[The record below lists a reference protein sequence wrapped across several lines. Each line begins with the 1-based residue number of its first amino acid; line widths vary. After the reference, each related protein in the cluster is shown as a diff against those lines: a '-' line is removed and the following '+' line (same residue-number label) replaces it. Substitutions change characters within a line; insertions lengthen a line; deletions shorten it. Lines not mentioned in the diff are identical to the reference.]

1 MSSSTR
7 AAQASYVVL
16 PETVT
21 DKPTVISFLISQFPA
36 IGADV
41 WQQRILDGKV
51 HWRDGSL
58 ITLGSAFIPR
68 ERVYYYREVAK
79 ESLIPFKEQI
89 LLQTDDFMLV
99 FKPHFLAVNPSG
111 NFVNECLVNRLRLK
125 TANQQIVAAHRLDRA
140 TAGVM
145 LMSLKSDSRHDYH
158 ELFKAGQISKTYQA
172 IAPLNAEIKALVA
185 QNSLTLPMAWTI
197 KNRLAKTTPSF
208 RMCIAGGEANSH
220 SEIRL
225 VEVFA
230 GYGLFEL
237 EPVTGRTHQ
246 LRVHMM
252 SLGMAIVNDRL
263 YPELLDKADDDF
275 DKPLKLM
282 ARRLRFIDPISQ
294 TPIDTS
300 CDSFVLADEVA
311 KLSLNAD

>member
-1 MSSSTR
+1 MSSSVR

-16 PETVT
+16 SETVT
-21 DKPTVISFLISQFPA
+21 DKPTVLSFLVSQFPA
-36 IGADV
+36 ITAAV
-41 WQQRILDGKV
+41 WQQRIVDGKV

-58 ITLGSAFIPR
+58 VTLESQFIPR
-68 ERVYYYREVAK
+68 ERVYYYREVAQ
-79 ESLIPFKEQI
+79 ESLIPFKEQ
-89 LLQTDDFMLV
+89 LLQQTDEFMLV

-125 TANQQIVAAHRLDRA
+125 TNNQQIVAAHRLDRA

-145 LMSLKSDSRHDYH
+145 LLSVNAQTRHEYH
-158 ELFKAGQISKTYQA
+158 KLFKSGNISKTYQA
-172 IAPLNAEIKALVA
+172 IASLSAEVKQLLEQTELPL
-185 QNSLTLPMAWTI
+185 QWTV
-197 KNRLAKTTPSF
+197 KNRIAKTIPSF
-208 RMCIAGGEANSH
+208 RMCVAEGEANSH

-225 VEVFA
+225 IEVFD

-252 SLGMAIVNDRL
+252 SLGMSIVNDRL

-282 ARRLRFIDPISQ
+282 ARRLCFIDPISRKQ
-294 TPIDTS
+294 INVS
-300 CDSFVLADEVA
+300 CDGFNLQDEV
-311 KLSLNAD
+311 KNL